1 MASLTSAGCGKSF
14 ITSILI
20 DYLRR
25 FTNSKSREKI
35 GLVYFY
41 FDNHNPNYQTSDD
54 FVRSILKQLLYH
66 EQLLFPKSLTNLYDA
81 VTKQGQSA
89 EPDTDK
95 LVSIL
100 GECFRAFDKV
110 FVAVDAFDECAEER
124 RPAIMAHL
132 RKLPQTH
139 LRLFLTGRNGVFDT
153 RNLHDDEELQTWL
166 SQTLTIPMKASDED
180 IYLYL
185 TNELEKKAKSLVPS
199 LKDQI
204 ISSIREQ
211 AAGQYVLVS
220 TLLT

>member
-1 MASLTSAGCGKSF
+1 MAPLTSAGCGKSF

-25 FTNSKSREKI
+25 FTNSKNHEKI

-54 FVRSILKQLLYH
+54 FIRSILKQLLYH
-66 EQLLFPKSLTNLYDA
+66 ERLSFPKNFTNLYDA
-81 VTKQGQSA
+81 VTKQGKSA

-100 GECFRAFDKV
+100 GECFRLFDKV
-110 FVAVDAFDECAEER
+110 FVAVDAFDECAEEM
-124 RPAIMAHL
+124 RPAVMSHL

-153 RNLHDDEELQTWL
+153 RNLHDDEELQAWL

-180 IYLYL
+180 IFLYL
-185 TNELEKKAKSLVPS
+185 TSELQKNAKSLDPA
-199 LKDQI
+199 LKEQI

-211 AAGQYVLVS
+211 AAGQYVLS
-220 TLLT
+220 RSC